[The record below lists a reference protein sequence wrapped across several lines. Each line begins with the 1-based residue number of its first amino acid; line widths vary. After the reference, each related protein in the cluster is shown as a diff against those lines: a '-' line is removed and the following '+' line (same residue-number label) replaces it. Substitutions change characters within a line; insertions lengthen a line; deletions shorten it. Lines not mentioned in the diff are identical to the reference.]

1 MTTTESQTSEPQ
13 ERPKVSSFKPK
24 AFEPTSWKVISQDAP
39 GDAFE
44 PLLVAT
50 LNEGKVMTD
59 PMFEDYSE
67 ISPDATLVEATE
79 VAPQLDEESFD
90 EEVVAA
96 SELEE
101 LARHHQEEVA
111 ALQDEHERKLND
123 VRAEAVEQGRS
134 EALEQLKAIE
144 ANYASLIEDLNT
156 QIVEKMGEVERQA
169 VEFAV
174 QVARKLMGVAIEANP
189 EYIVPVIREAIQLTG
204 GASIKAIRVSPP
216 DLELIAKLVPER
228 QFKEFDGTWSFIG
241 DENIRHGCVVETNAG
256 NAEYDLEKAWERVK
270 EQVLK
275 VR

>member
-1 MTTTESQTSEPQ
+1 MTTTESQTPDSQ
-13 ERPKVSSFKPK
+13 ARPKVSSFKPK
-24 AFEPTSWKVISQDAP
+24 AFEQTSWQVLTQESPADS
-39 GDAFE
+39 FE

-50 LNEGKVMTD
+50 LGDDKVRTD
-59 PMFEDYSE
+59 PMFEDYSAVSSGPSQKAVSDGGMSSDE
-67 ISPDATLVEATE
+67 GLY
-79 VAPQLDEESFD
+79 EESF
-90 EEVVAA
+90 VGA

-111 ALQDEHERKLND
+111 ALQDEHERRLND
-123 VRAEAVEQGRS
+123 ARAEAVEQGRS

>member
-1 MTTTESQTSEPQ
+1 MTTTESQTPDSQ
-13 ERPKVSSFKPK
+13 TRPKVSSFKPK
-24 AFEPTSWKVISQDAP
+24 AFEQTSWQVLTQESPADS
-39 GDAFE
+39 FE

-50 LNEGKVMTD
+50 LGDDKVRTD
-59 PMFEDYSE
+59 PMFEDYSAVSSGLSQKAVSDE
-67 ISPDATLVEATE
+67 GLY
-79 VAPQLDEESFD
+79 EESL
-90 EEVVAA
+90 VGA

-111 ALQDEHERKLND
+111 ALQDEHERRLND
-123 VRAEAVEQGRS
+123 ARAEAVEQGRS

-144 ANYASLIEDLNT
+144 ANYAALIEDLNT
-156 QIVEKMGEVERQA
+156 QIIEKMGEVERQA